1 MLGNRQDFGL
11 RKGLQWLRRKHEGR
25 RKTMG
30 RLVHQGLEQRQRKVQ
45 IFKISESQAL
55 AFNKGLYW
63 RFREAHFFMLR
74 KDSLLSFGDFHYFR
88 LRERH
93 HHRGLS
99 KRQDVFWKDRVR
111 DWPSVGI
118 D

>member
-1 MLGNRQDFGL
+1 
-11 RKGLQWLRRKHEGR
+11 
-25 RKTMG
+25 MG